1 MSIFDLRDIR
11 LDLGR
16 TPVLTGVDLSLE
28 ESGRLGVSGPN
39 GVGKTTLLSVIAT
52 LRSPT
57 AGTGTVLE
65 AALGTDQV
73 YGVRPRIAWS
83 GHAPAL
89 YEELTLTENL
99 HHYARLAGI
108 DLHRA
113 DEMLARVGLAKAAWR
128 RAADC
133 SNGMRRRADLARLL
147 MLSPDLVLLDEAH
160 AGLDSEAAIIIEAI
174 VHRTVTRGG
183 GVVMVSHDAGALA
196 GHVDRVVAL
205 EAGRTA
211 A

>member
-1 MSIFDLRDIR
+1 MPIFDLRDIR

-16 TPVLTGVDLSLE
+16 TPVLTGVDLRLE
-28 ESGRLGVSGPN
+28 EGGRLGVSGPN

-52 LRSPT
+52 LRPPT

-65 AALGTDQV
+65 AALGTEQV
-73 YGVRPRIAWS
+73 YEIRPRIGWS
-83 GHAPAL
+83 GHSPAL
-89 YEELTLTENL
+89 YDELTLTENL
-99 HHYARLAGI
+99 RHFARLAGI
-108 DLHRA
+108 DLDRVA
-113 DEMLARVGLAKAAWR
+113 ETLDRVGLARAAGR
-128 RAADC
+128 RAAAC

-147 MLSPDLVLLDEAH
+147 MLAPDLVLLDEAH

-174 VHRTVTRGG
+174 VQRTIERGG
-183 GVVMVSHDAGALA
+183 GVVMVSHDAGVLA